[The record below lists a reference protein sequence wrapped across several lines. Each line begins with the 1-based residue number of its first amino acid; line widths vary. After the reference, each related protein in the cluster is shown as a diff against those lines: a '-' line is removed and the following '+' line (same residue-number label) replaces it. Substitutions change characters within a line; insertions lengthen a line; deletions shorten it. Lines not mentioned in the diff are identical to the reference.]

1 MPVAANCWFVPAAMD
16 GLAGV
21 TVMDVNEAAV
31 MLTVVD
37 PVTEPDIAEIVADPT
52 ATAVTDP
59 VAEMLANVGADEPQA
74 TVFVRSFVLPSL

>member
-1 MPVAANCWFVPAAMD
+1 MPVAENCWFVPAAMD

-21 TVMDVNEAAV
+21 TVIEVNEAAV

-37 PVTEPDIAEIVADPT
+37 PVIEPEAAEIVTVPT
-52 ATAVTDP
+52 AIAVTDP
-59 VAEMLANVGADEPQA
+59 VAEMVANAGAEEAQV

>member
-1 MPVAANCWFVPAAMD
+1 MPVATNCWFVPAAMD

-21 TVMDVNEAAV
+21 TVIEVNEAAV

-37 PVTEPDIAEIVADPT
+37 PVIEPEAAEIVTAPT
-52 ATAVTDP
+52 AIAVTDP
-59 VAEMLANVGADEPQA
+59 VAEMVANAGAEEAQV

>member
-1 MPVAANCWFVPAAMD
+1 MD

-37 PVTEPDIAEIVADPT
+37 PLIDPEAAEIVTAPT
-52 ATAVTDP
+52 ATPVTDP
-59 VAEMLANVGADEPQA
+59 VAEMVANVGVEEAQA

>member
-21 TVMDVNEAAV
+21 TVIEVNEAAV

-37 PVTEPDIAEIVADPT
+37 PVIEPEAAEIVTVPT
-52 ATAVTDP
+52 AIAVTDP
-59 VAEMLANVGADEPQA
+59 VAEMVANAGAEEAQV